1 MIRNNESWDLGEPE
15 LNDRGQPVIHDIASK
30 LGCIRPSPDLPV
42 AFPEGAE
49 DFAELQAQLQAARA
63 EIGSEDTGSRKLSG
77 SSPSSPSLA
86 HTERASS
93 TESDHSALSKDYN
106 QNLWAQQ
113 QQQLHT
119 GAKVKPSMPNTSPV
133 KSTPL
138 RMQRSTEDDGPYA
151 STYSART
158 SFETNASMPSPIYTD
173 FQTQSPMF
181 RKASPFPSWSAN
193 DDFLGQ
199 PNTLDLT
206 AQFMRAQ
213 QFPSMSGPGLDG
225 SMVQPMDL
233 VEPSVLNFTDGTI
246 TPHMLDCN
254 GYDPCSQMDNL
265 MFGNEYESQMGRA

>member
-1 MIRNNESWDLGEPE
+1 
-15 LNDRGQPVIHDIASK
+15 
-30 LGCIRPSPDLPV
+30 
-42 AFPEGAE
+42 
-49 DFAELQAQLQAARA
+49 
-63 EIGSEDTGSRKLSG
+63 
-77 SSPSSPSLA
+77 
-86 HTERASS
+86 
-93 TESDHSALSKDYN
+93 
-106 QNLWAQQ
+106 
-113 QQQLHT
+113 
-119 GAKVKPSMPNTSPV
+119 
-133 KSTPL
+133 
-138 RMQRSTEDDGPYA
+138 
-151 STYSART
+151 
-158 SFETNASMPSPIYTD
+158 MPSPIYTD

-181 RKASPFPSWSAN
+181 RKASPFASWSAN

-254 GYDPCSQMDNL
+254 GYDPSSQMDTL

>member
-1 MIRNNESWDLGEPE
+1 M
-15 LNDRGQPVIHDIASK
+15 NDRGQPVIHDIASK

-49 DFAELQAQLQAARA
+49 DFAELQAQLQAARLEMGA
-63 EIGSEDTGSRKLSG
+63 EDTGSRKLSG

-113 QQQLHT
+113 QQQQQQRQT
-119 GAKVKPSMPNTSPV
+119 GGKIKPPLPTPSSVKATAMR
-133 KSTPL
+133 L
-138 RMQRSTEDDGPYA
+138 QRSTEDDGSYT
-151 STYSART
+151 STYSARA
-158 SFETNASMPSPIYTD
+158 SFDTNASMPSPIYTD

-181 RKASPFPSWSAN
+181 RKASPFPSWPAS

-199 PNTLDLT
+199 PNALDLT
-206 AQFMRAQ
+206 AQFLRAQ
-213 QFPSMSGPGLDG
+213 QFPNMDG
-225 SMVQPMDL
+225 SLAQPMDL
-233 VEPSVLNFTDGTI
+233 VEPGVLNFTDGTI

-254 GYDPCSQMDNL
+254 GYDPGSQMDTL